1 MFISAA
7 CEKEGRMALK
17 KKTPGNLCQSWVYCQ
32 AFGLINV
39 IESFSGWHVSGQTG
53 GLWDFQEG
61 LL

>member
-7 CEKEGRMALK
+7 CEKKGRMALK
-17 KKTPGNLCQSWVYCQ
+17 KKHQEIYVKVGYTAKLLDW
-32 AFGLINV
+32 FNV